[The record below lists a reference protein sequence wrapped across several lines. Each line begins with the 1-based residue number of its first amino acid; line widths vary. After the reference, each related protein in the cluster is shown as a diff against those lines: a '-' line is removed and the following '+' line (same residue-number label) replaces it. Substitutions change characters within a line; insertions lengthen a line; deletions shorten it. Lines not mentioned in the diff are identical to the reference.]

1 MNPWNAFL
9 WSAFDGFV
17 FTDGPTVRFVP
28 VASAALCAGFS
39 CKISLF
45 LSFDCSLFSLSLSLS
60 LSHSL
65 TLSLCGAISLGLLGS
80 GFIVQTGFRITFLVP
95 DRYPCGYG

>member
-45 LSFDCSLFSLSLSLS
+45 LSFDCSHSHSHSHSHTLTLSHSLTLTHSLTHSLSLSLS
-60 LSHSL
+60 LWRHQFRAS
-65 TLSLCGAISLGLLGS
+65 
-80 GFIVQTGFRITFLVP
+80 GFRIYRP
-95 DRYPCGYG
+95 DRV